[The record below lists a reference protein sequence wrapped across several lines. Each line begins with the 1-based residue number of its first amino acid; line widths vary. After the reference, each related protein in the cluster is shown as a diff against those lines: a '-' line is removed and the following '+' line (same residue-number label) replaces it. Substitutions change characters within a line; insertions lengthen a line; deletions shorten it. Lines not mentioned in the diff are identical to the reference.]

1 MRVQEKA
8 RHIDVTIQG
17 TGLEEIKRVL
27 AKTLP
32 EALIIEDDDESVQ
45 WESAALAKKIRM
57 NTTPGKLLT
66 AYRERAGLSVVELA
80 AKTGIK
86 YTNISAM
93 EHDARNIGLSTAKR
107 LGAALR
113 VDYTKLL
120 SSGSAKAPGAV

>member
-1 MRVQEKA
+1 MQVQEKT

-32 EALIIEDDDESVQ
+32 EALIIEDNDESAL
-45 WESAALAKKIRM
+45 WEKTALAKKIRM

-80 AKTGIK
+80 AMTGIK

-113 VDYTKLL
+113 IDYTRLL
-120 SSGSAKAPGAV
+120 ER